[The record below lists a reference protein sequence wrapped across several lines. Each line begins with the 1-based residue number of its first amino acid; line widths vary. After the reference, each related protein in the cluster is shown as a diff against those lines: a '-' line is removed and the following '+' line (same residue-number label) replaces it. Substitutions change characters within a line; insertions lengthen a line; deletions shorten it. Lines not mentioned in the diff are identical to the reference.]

1 MQLLHLQYF
10 CAVAKSQNITKT
22 AAELWISQ
30 PALSRAIRSLENE
43 LGCELFDRVGKNI
56 VLNDTGRLF
65 YERVS
70 GSISQLDEA
79 IKMVRVRAA
88 ERPDEIRVRMR
99 AAECTAHELKAG
111 FVKLHPEINLKIVSS
126 FTGDADDISDC
137 DFLIYASPDRHKELE
152 NIKLLEERLMLVMN
166 NNHPL
171 ATVENLTMEKAVKY
185 PFQILREG
193 ENLRNNLLY
202 VCHQLGFTPQISF
215 TASDTYAWLDL
226 YDNPQSLAIVPEFTM
241 RNLPTRDVLIRPLED
256 AVCKRSIYLAYLPHT
271 NENQRLFAKYCK
283 DFFANYIQPQ

>member
-56 VLNDTGRLF
+56 ILNDTGRLF

-88 ERPDEIRVRMR
+88 ERPGEIRVRMR
-99 AAECTAHELKAG
+99 AAECTAHELKNG
-111 FVKLHPEINLKIVSS
+111 FHQLYPEINLKIVSS
-126 FTGDADDISDC
+126 FTGDVDDISDC
-137 DFLIYASPDRHKELE
+137 DFLIYATPDRHKELE
-152 NIKLLEERLMLVMN
+152 NIDLLEERLMLVMN
-166 NNHPL
+166 SNHPL
-171 ATVENLTMEKAVKY
+171 AKESSISLEQAVKY
-185 PFQILREG
+185 PFQILKEG
-193 ENLRNNLLY
+193 ENLRSNLLY
-202 VCHQLGFTPQISF
+202 ICRQQGFIPQISL
-215 TASDTYAWLDL
+215 TAADTYAWLDL
-226 YDNPQSLAIVPEFTM
+226 YDNPQALVIIPEFTM
-241 RNLPTRDVLIRPLED
+241 RNLPSRDVIIRPLED
-256 AVCKRSIYLAYLPHT
+256 DICKRSIFLAYLPHIG
-271 NENQRLFAKYCK
+271 ENQRAFAKYCK
-283 DFFANYIQPQ
+283 DFFANYS

>member
-56 VLNDTGRLF
+56 ILNDTGRLF

-88 ERPDEIRVRMR
+88 ERPGEIRVRMR
-99 AAECTAHELKAG
+99 AAECTAHELKSS
-111 FVKLHPEINLKIVSS
+111 FNQLHPEINLKIVSS

-137 DFLIYASPDRHKELE
+137 DFLIYATPDRHKELD
-152 NIKLLEERLMLVMN
+152 NIELLEERLMLVMN
-166 NNHPL
+166 KSHPL
-171 ATVENLTMEKAVKY
+171 ASSESITLEQAVKY
-185 PFQILREG
+185 PFQILKEG
-193 ENLRNNLLY
+193 ENLRSNLLY
-202 VCHQLGFTPQISF
+202 ICHQLGYTPQISL
-215 TASDTYAWLDL
+215 TAADTYAMLDL
-226 YDNPQSLAIVPEFTM
+226 YNNPQALAIVPEFTM
-241 RNLPTRDVLIRPLED
+241 RNVPSRDVIIRPLED
-256 AVCKRSIYLAYLPHT
+256 EICKRSIFLAYPPHI
-271 NENQRLFAKYCK
+271 NENQRIFAKHCK
-283 DFFANYIQPQ
+283 DFFANYS

>member
-56 VLNDTGRLF
+56 ILNDTGRLF

-79 IKMVRVRAA
+79 IKMVQVRAA
-88 ERPDEIRVRMR
+88 ERPGEIRVRMR
-99 AAECTAHELKAG
+99 AAECTAHELKSG
-111 FVKLHPEINLKIVSS
+111 FTQLHPEINLKIVSS

-137 DFLIYASPDRHKELE
+137 DFLIYATPDRHKELE
-152 NIKLLEERLMLVMN
+152 SIELLEERLMLVMN
-166 NNHPL
+166 SNHPL
-171 ATVENLTMEKAVKY
+171 AAAESVSLEMAVKY

-202 VCHQLGFTPQISF
+202 ICHQRGFTPQISL
-215 TASDTYAWLDL
+215 TAADTYAMLDL
-226 YDNPQSLAIVPEFTM
+226 YNNSQSLAIVPEFTM
-241 RNLPTRDVLIRPLED
+241 RNMPSRNVVIRPLAD
-256 AVCKRSIYLAYLPHT
+256 DICKRSIYLAYLPHV
-271 NENQRLFAKYCK
+271 NENQRAFAKYCR
-283 DFFANYIQPQ
+283 DFFANYS